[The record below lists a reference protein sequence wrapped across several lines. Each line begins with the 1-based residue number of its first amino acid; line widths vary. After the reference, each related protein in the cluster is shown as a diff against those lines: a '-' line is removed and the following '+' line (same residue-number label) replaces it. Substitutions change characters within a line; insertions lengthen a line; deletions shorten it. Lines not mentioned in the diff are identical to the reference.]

1 MTPTSSDQT
10 NEWINWKASI
20 CICEIYLAI
29 THDLIAYNSTTTSI
43 SFQTQVILYYMGTEE
58 TKSTSNTTNSN
69 TEDNVTTTQK
79 VAYGEEKIK
88 VDEEEEI
95 SSREK
100 KRPVDVS
107 TTRAAPDLKIEEEK
121 NVIVV
126 ANNPP
131 LVPTSTKEDSDEI
144 KIQTYSESPPLIKK
158 EDDKESLST
167 KAHQAEESVLD
178 VMDAV
183 GVKVGSFAKEKF
195 GELEKSLDRNHMSA
209 LEDSHKIEA
218 LGPMVEDL
226 ARAFE
231 DTTTIISN
239 EPYEE
244 QVKLLIGYKKLIEE
258 QIKVVDSRIDMSE
271 RLK

>member
-1 MTPTSSDQT
+1 
-10 NEWINWKASI
+10 
-20 CICEIYLAI
+20 
-29 THDLIAYNSTTTSI
+29 
-43 SFQTQVILYYMGTEE
+43 MGTEE
-58 TKSTSNTTNSN
+58 TKSASDTTNSIP
-69 TEDNVTTTQK
+69 EDNVTTTQK

-95 SSREK
+95 SLREK
-100 KRPVDVS
+100 KPVDLS
-107 TTRAAPDLKIEEEK
+107 TTSAAPDLKIEEEK

-131 LVPTSTKEDSDEI
+131 LVPTSTKEDSNEI
-144 KIQTYSESPPLIKK
+144 KIQTYSESPPIIKK
-158 EDDKESLST
+158 EDDEESLST
-167 KAHQAEESVLD
+167 KAHQAEESILD
-178 VMDAV
+178 VIDAV
-183 GVKVGSFAKEKF
+183 GAKVGSYAKEKF
-195 GELEKSLDRNHMSA
+195 GDLEKSLDRNHIGA

-244 QVKLLIGYKKLIEE
+244 QVDLLTGYKKLIEE
-258 QIKVVDSRIDMSE
+258 QIKVVDSRINMSE

>member
-1 MTPTSSDQT
+1 
-10 NEWINWKASI
+10 
-20 CICEIYLAI
+20 
-29 THDLIAYNSTTTSI
+29 
-43 SFQTQVILYYMGTEE
+43 MGTEE
-58 TKSTSNTTNSN
+58 TKSTTDSANS
-69 TEDNVTTTQK
+69 TAEDNVTTTQK

-88 VDEEEEI
+88 EDEEEEI

-100 KRPVDVS
+100 KPVDVS
-107 TTRAAPDLKIEEEK
+107 TISAAPDLKIEEEK

-158 EDDKESLST
+158 EDDEESLST

-178 VMDAV
+178 VVDAV
-183 GVKVGSFAKEKF
+183 GAKVGSYAKEKF
-195 GELEKSLDRNHMSA
+195 GDLEKSLNPNHMSA
-209 LEDSHKIEA
+209 VEDSRKIEA

-226 ARAFE
+226 ARVFE
-231 DTTTIISN
+231 DTTTIIRKV
-239 EPYEE
+239 PYEE
-244 QVKLLIGYKKLIEE
+244 QVDLLIGYKKLIEE
-258 QIKVVDSRIDMSE
+258 QIKVIDSRIDMAE

>member
-1 MTPTSSDQT
+1 
-10 NEWINWKASI
+10 
-20 CICEIYLAI
+20 
-29 THDLIAYNSTTTSI
+29 
-43 SFQTQVILYYMGTEE
+43 MGTEE
-58 TKSTSNTTNSN
+58 TKSASDTTNSIP
-69 TEDNVTTTQK
+69 EDNVTTTQK

-95 SSREK
+95 SLREK
-100 KRPVDVS
+100 KPVDLS
-107 TTRAAPDLKIEEEK
+107 TTSAAPDLKIEEEK

-131 LVPTSTKEDSDEI
+131 LVPTSTKEDSNEI
-144 KIQTYSESPPLIKK
+144 KIQTYSESPPIIKK
-158 EDDKESLST
+158 EDDEESLST
-167 KAHQAEESVLD
+167 KAHQAEESILD
-178 VMDAV
+178 VIDAV
-183 GVKVGSFAKEKF
+183 GAKVGPYAKEKF
-195 GELEKSLDRNHMSA
+195 GDLEKSLDRNHIGA

-244 QVKLLIGYKKLIEE
+244 QVDLLTGYKKLIEE
-258 QIKVVDSRIDMSE
+258 QIKVVDSRINMSE